1 MRSLL
6 FFRSVY
12 MYNNELMHFGRSK
25 KNGAPGRGSGRY
37 PLGSGENPRS
47 SRNKSLTDDEKRE
60 YVKSAAAENAYRKTV
75 VNNSKTKYAKD
86 LADETGRVVRS
97 LKQQSDDLIRN
108 GVKKQKLDLSKM
120 SDKEMRDKINRELL
134 ERQYN
139 QLFAPEVSTV
149 SKGEI
154 AVNKALAIG
163 GTVLAATSSA
173 LGIALTIK
181 QLRGK

>member
-1 MRSLL
+1 
-6 FFRSVY
+6 

-47 SRNKSLTDDEKRE
+47 PRNKSLTDDEKRE
-60 YVKSAAAENAYRKTV
+60 YVKSVAADNAYRKAII
-75 VNNSKTKYAKD
+75 NESKTKFAKD
-86 LADETGRVVRS
+86 IADETGKIVRS
-97 LKQQSDDLIRN
+97 LKQQSDDQLRN
-108 GVKKQKLDLSKM
+108 GTKKTRLDLSKM

-149 SKGEI
+149 SKGEV
-154 AVNKALAIG
+154 AVNKALTIG
-163 GTVLAATSSA
+163 GTALAATSSA
-173 LGIALTIK
+173 LGIALAIK
-181 QLRGK
+181 QLRSK

>member
-1 MRSLL
+1 
-6 FFRSVY
+6 

-47 SRNKSLTDDEKRE
+47 PRNKSLTDDEKRE
-60 YVKSAAAENAYRKTV
+60 YVKSVAADNAYRKAII
-75 VNNSKTKYAKD
+75 NESKTKFAKD
-86 LADETGRVVRS
+86 IADETGKIVRS
-97 LKQQSDDLIRN
+97 LKQQSDEQLRN
-108 GVKKQKLDLSKM
+108 GTKKTRLDLSKM

-149 SKGEI
+149 SKGEV

-163 GTVLAATSSA
+163 GTALAATSSA
-173 LGIALTIK
+173 LGIALAIK
-181 QLRGK
+181 QLRSK

>member
-1 MRSLL
+1 
-6 FFRSVY
+6 

-47 SRNKSLTDDEKRE
+47 PRNKSLTDDEKRE
-60 YVKSAAAENAYRKTV
+60 YVKSVAADNAYRKAII
-75 VNNSKTKYAKD
+75 NESKTKFAKD
-86 LADETGRVVRS
+86 IADETGKIVRS
-97 LKQQSDDLIRN
+97 LKQQSDDQLRN
-108 GVKKQKLDLSKM
+108 GTKKTRLDLSKM

-149 SKGEI
+149 SKGEV
-154 AVNKALAIG
+154 AVNKALTIG
-163 GTVLAATSSA
+163 GTALAATSSA
-173 LGIALTIK
+173 LGIALALK
-181 QLRGK
+181 QLRSK

>member
-1 MRSLL
+1 
-6 FFRSVY
+6 

-47 SRNKSLTDDEKRE
+47 PRNKSLTDDEKRE
-60 YVKSAAAENAYRKTV
+60 YVKSVAADNAYQKAV
-75 VNNSKTKYAKD
+75 INNSKTKQIND
-86 LADETGRVVRS
+86 LVDKTGSLVRT
-97 LKQQSDDLIRN
+97 LKQQSDDMLRN
-108 GVKKQKLDLSKM
+108 GTKKTRLDLSKM

-139 QLFAPEVSTV
+139 QLFAPEISTV

-154 AVNKALAIG
+154 AVNKALTIG
-163 GTVLAATSSA
+163 GTALAATSSA
-173 LGIALTIK
+173 LGIALAIK
-181 QLRGK
+181 QLRSK

>member
-1 MRSLL
+1 
-6 FFRSVY
+6 

-47 SRNKSLTDDEKRE
+47 PRNKSLTDDEKRE
-60 YVKSAAAENAYRKTV
+60 YVKSVAADNAYRKAII
-75 VNNSKTKYAKD
+75 NESKTKFAKD
-86 LADETGRVVRS
+86 IADETGKIVRS
-97 LKQQSDDLIRN
+97 LKQQSDEQLRN
-108 GVKKQKLDLSKM
+108 GTKKTRLDLSKM

-149 SKGEI
+149 SKGEV
-154 AVNKALAIG
+154 AVNKALTIG
-163 GTVLAATSSA
+163 GTALAATSSA
-173 LGIALTIK
+173 LGIALAIK
-181 QLRGK
+181 QLRSK

>member
-1 MRSLL
+1 
-6 FFRSVY
+6 

-47 SRNKSLTDDEKRE
+47 PRNKSLTDDEKRE
-60 YVKSAAAENAYRKTV
+60 YVKSVAADNAYRKAII
-75 VNNSKTKYAKD
+75 NESKTKFAKD
-86 LADETGRVVRS
+86 IADETGKIVRS
-97 LKQQSDDLIRN
+97 LKQQSDEQLRN
-108 GVKKQKLDLSKM
+108 GTKKTRLDLSKM

-139 QLFAPEVSTV
+139 QLFAPEISTV

-154 AVNKALAIG
+154 AVNKALTIG
-163 GTVLAATSSA
+163 GTALAATSSA
-173 LGIALTIK
+173 LGIALAIK
-181 QLRGK
+181 QLRSK

>member
-1 MRSLL
+1 
-6 FFRSVY
+6 

-47 SRNKSLTDDEKRE
+47 PRNKSLTDDEKRE
-60 YVKSAAAENAYRKTV
+60 YVKSVAADNAYRKAII
-75 VNNSKTKYAKD
+75 NESKTKFAKD
-86 LADETGRVVRS
+86 IADETGKIVRS
-97 LKQQSDDLIRN
+97 LKQQSDEQLRN
-108 GVKKQKLDLSKM
+108 GTKKTRLDLSKM

-149 SKGEI
+149 SKGEV
-154 AVNKALAIG
+154 AVNKALTIG
-163 GTVLAATSSA
+163 GTALAATSSA
-173 LGIALTIK
+173 LGIVLAIK
-181 QLRGK
+181 QLRSK

>member
-1 MRSLL
+1 
-6 FFRSVY
+6 

-37 PLGSGENPRS
+37 PLGSGENPRAG
-47 SRNKSLTDDEKRE
+47 RKARQSLTDDEKRE
-60 YVKSAAAENAYRKTV
+60 YVKSANAENAYRKTV
-75 VNNSKTKYAKD
+75 INNSKTKYAKD

-97 LKQQSDDLIRN
+97 LKQQSDEMLRN
-108 GVKKQKLDLSKM
+108 GTTKQKLDLSKM

-154 AVNKALAIG
+154 AVNKALSIG

-181 QLRGK
+181 QLTAKG

>member
-1 MRSLL
+1 
-6 FFRSVY
+6 

-47 SRNKSLTDDEKRE
+47 PRNKSLTDDEKRE
-60 YVKSAAAENAYRKTV
+60 YVKSVAADNAYRKAII
-75 VNNSKTKYAKD
+75 NESKTKFAKD
-86 LADETGRVVRS
+86 IADETGKIVRS
-97 LKQQSDDLIRN
+97 LKQQSDEQLRN
-108 GVKKQKLDLSKM
+108 GTTKQKLDLSKM

-149 SKGEI
+149 SKGEV
-154 AVNKALAIG
+154 AVNKALTIG
-163 GTVLAATSSA
+163 GTALAATSSA

>member
-1 MRSLL
+1 
-6 FFRSVY
+6 
-12 MYNNELMHFGRSK
+12 MYSNELMHFGRSK

-47 SRNKSLTDDEKRE
+47 PRNKSLTDDEKRE
-60 YVKSAAAENAYRKTV
+60 YVKSVAADNAYRKAII
-75 VNNSKTKYAKD
+75 NESKTKFAKD
-86 LADETGRVVRS
+86 IADETGKIVRS
-97 LKQQSDDLIRN
+97 LKQQSDDQLRN
-108 GVKKQKLDLSKM
+108 GTKKTRLDLSKM

-149 SKGEI
+149 SKGEV
-154 AVNKALAIG
+154 AVNKALTIG
-163 GTVLAATSSA
+163 GTALAATSSA

-181 QLRGK
+181 QLRSK